1 VALTSGA
8 QKQGSTEAAPVGRKS
23 VIVALV
29 PISSISQLWGVTLQ
43 PGEWKDAEAVSA
55 SIRITGGNFRLH
67 IQDQRIVLLQA
78 SCRSRY
84 FLTMTNCDNVFCHNC
99 ITMSRPSFRKNV
111 RTIDYIREAV
121 PALPLNNV
129 ACG

>member
-1 VALTSGA
+1 MALTSGA

-55 SIRITGGNFRLH
+55 SIRITGGNFRLTQCLLTQ
-67 IQDQRIVLLQA
+67 IERIVQIDPLSVKA
-78 SCRSRY
+78 STD
-84 FLTMTNCDNVFCHNC
+84 L
-99 ITMSRPSFRKNV
+99 
-111 RTIDYIREAV
+111 
-121 PALPLNNV
+121 
-129 ACG
+129 